1 MQKMKKLLG
10 IVVLGLLL
18 CGNVYADVIRSIVDN
33 DSLFLRCLDNSK
45 NKKLNHMKYMWF
57 SDNKSV
63 WINYLGNIFEYKTQL
78 FQNKKN
84 YLILDYI
91 KKNVILIDKKTGR
104 LWNNK
109 DENWLKNNRYLVCS
123 EIKESDLPK

>member
-1 MQKMKKLLG
+1 MKKLLG

>member
-1 MQKMKKLLG
+1 MKKILG
-10 IVVLGLLL
+10 TIVLSLLL

-78 FQNKKN
+78 FQNKKIT
-84 YLILDYI
+84 LF
-91 KKNVILIDKKTGR
+91 
-104 LWNNK
+104 
-109 DENWLKNNRYLVCS
+109 
-123 EIKESDLPK
+123 

>member
-1 MQKMKKLLG
+1 MKKILG
-10 IVVLGLLL
+10 TIVLSLLL

-84 YLILDYI
+84 YLILDYK

>member
-1 MQKMKKLLG
+1 MKKILG
-10 IVVLGLLL
+10 TIVLSLLL

-84 YLILDYI
+84 YLILDDI
-91 KKNVILIDKKTGR
+91 KKIVILIDKKTGR

>member
-1 MQKMKKLLG
+1 MKKLLG
-10 IVVLGLLL
+10 IIVLSLLL

-109 DENWLKNNRYLVCS
+109 DKDWLEKNRYLSCS
-123 EIKESDLPK
+123 EIEESDLPN

>member
-1 MQKMKKLLG
+1 MKKILG
-10 IVVLGLLL
+10 TIVLCLLL

-78 FQNKKN
+78 FQNEKN
-84 YLILDYI
+84 YLILDEI
-91 KKNVILIDKKTGR
+91 KNNVILINKETGR

-109 DENWLKNNRYLVCS
+109 DKDWLEKNRYLSCS
-123 EIKESDLPK
+123 EIEESDLPN

>member
-1 MQKMKKLLG
+1 MKKILG
-10 IVVLGLLL
+10 TIVLSLLL

>member
-1 MQKMKKLLG
+1 MKKILG
-10 IVVLGLLL
+10 TIVLSLLL
-18 CGNVYADVIRSIVDN
+18 CGSVYADAIRSIVDN

-84 YLILDYI
+84 YLILDYK